1 MFTHFSCSCS
11 EGPVDVETD
20 QAKLT
25 ETSKQRTAG
34 KSSEQVIEAILFFML
49 ISYLYMDCGV
59 SLKLSVCKIHCKC
72 VFKLLSV
79 FYHLQLFADAQE
91 EYDKHQK
98 GKTLLNLVVIGK
110 LVFTTVINHI

>member
-1 MFTHFSCSCS
+1 MVLVQSEMFTHFSCSCS
-11 EGPVDVETD
+11 EGSVDVETD

-59 SLKLSVCKIHCKC
+59 SLKLSVCKIHGKC
-72 VFKLLSV
+72 IFK
-79 FYHLQLFADAQE
+79 
-91 EYDKHQK
+91 
-98 GKTLLNLVVIGK
+98 
-110 LVFTTVINHI
+110 